1 MNKEHYLDLLFSA
14 EALRTTATSTLEQLC
29 LEFPYCQLSRMLY
42 TRKLLL
48 DEDIHY
54 ERNLQK
60 TAIQVSSRA
69 ALFRFLKLE
78 KPNPEAAPE
87 QAPAPEMTNQEGES
101 INIKEI
107 TASPLSFS
115 AWLKNQQ
122 SSIPQEKEKPKKT
135 HKEKTLNA
143 SIKSPEKLP
152 KPKINKALASKDLSQ
167 QSVRENEALVTETLA
182 KVYLDQ
188 GLHNKAIK
196 AYEILSLKYP
206 QKSAFFADRIQKIRE
221 LTT

>member
-1 MNKEHYLDLLFSA
+1 MNKEHYLDLLFSS
-14 EALRTTATSTLEQLC
+14 EALQATEAATLEQLC
-29 LEFPYCQLSRMLY
+29 IEFPYCQISRMLY

-54 ERNLQK
+54 ESNLQK
-60 TAIQVSSRA
+60 TAIQASSRI
-69 ALFRFLKLE
+69 ALYRFLKFNRVGNKKIAE
-78 KPNPEAAPE
+78 KNIQVE
-87 QAPAPEMTNQEGES
+87 QKEIKKAIVPA
-101 INIKEI
+101 KEI
-107 TASPLSFS
+107 TASRGSFS

-122 SSIPQEKEKPKKT
+122 PSIAGNTEENKKNT
-135 HKEKTLNA
+135 EQKVSKA
-143 SIKSPEKLP
+143 AVKSPRKLP
-152 KPKINKALASKDLSQ
+152 KPTIKKAIESKDLSKL
-167 QSVRENEALVTETLA
+167 SVRENESLVTETLA

-221 LTT
+221 LTL